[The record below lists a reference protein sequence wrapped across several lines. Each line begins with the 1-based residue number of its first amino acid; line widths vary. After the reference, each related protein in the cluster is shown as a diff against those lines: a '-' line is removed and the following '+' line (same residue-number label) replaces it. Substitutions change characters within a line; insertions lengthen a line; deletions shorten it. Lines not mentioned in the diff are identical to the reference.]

1 MKVENL
7 KDLYVSQIEDIY
19 YAEKQITKALPK
31 MAKKATN
38 QKLADGFLK
47 HLEET
52 KGQIERLEQVF
63 ASLSMKP
70 KAEKCEAI
78 TGIIKEAEEMMS
90 ESKTSEV
97 LDAAMI
103 FAAQK
108 VEHYEMATYGT
119 LAEYARTLG
128 FKDQEKL
135 LRATLKEETACND
148 TLTQLAEGN
157 VNDMA
162 KAA

>member
-7 KDLYVSQIEDIY
+7 KDLYVAQIEDIY

-38 QKLADGFLK
+38 PELQAGFLK
-47 HLEET
+47 HLQET
-52 KGQIERLEQVF
+52 EGQIARLEEVF
-63 ASLSMKP
+63 ASLGIKP

-78 TGIIKEAEEMMS
+78 TGIIKEAEEMME

-103 FAAQK
+103 AAAQK

-135 LRATLKEETACND
+135 LRATLKEEEACD
-148 TLTQLAEGN
+148 QTLTQLAETN
-157 VNDMA
+157 VNEMA